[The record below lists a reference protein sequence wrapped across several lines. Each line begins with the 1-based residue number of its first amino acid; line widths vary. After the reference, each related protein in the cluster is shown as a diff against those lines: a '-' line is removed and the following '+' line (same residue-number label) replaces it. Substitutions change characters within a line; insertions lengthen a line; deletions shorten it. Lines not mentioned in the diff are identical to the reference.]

1 MTLEVGEAW
10 AVAHAKRL
18 IEWVREIESDLDY
31 DPQAL
36 EPAASL
42 HDCGA
47 SPKYAPKDAEHAVR
61 SRRVIEAEVLPHL
74 ALNEDQK
81 GRPLKAIESH
91 DYRDPRPTVSNEA
104 LLLRKADMLGVIR
117 MIGMAR
123 SSREAQR
130 TSPPAPGA
138 FSPGAMGF
146 RAASPCRGS
155 KKSPACAWSGWRSA
169 WGGWLRKVW
178 ERCRSTS
185 RSTEFMRAPFIWSG
199 LVGANGV
206 DAVPGLRSGCAS
218 AVGCSEILKFEVMDD
233 KQG

>member
-47 SPKYAPKDAEHAVR
+47 SPKYAPKDVEHAVR

-123 SSREAQR
+123 SSREAPKNVAACSRRILARRDGIQGR
-130 TSPPAPGA
+130 FTLPREQEIARLRLERMEIGLGWLVEESL
-138 FSPGAMGF
+138 GAM
-146 RAASPCRGS
+146 
-155 KKSPACAWSGWRSA
+155 
-169 WGGWLRKVW
+169 
-178 ERCRSTS
+178 
-185 RSTEFMRAPFIWSG
+185 
-199 LVGANGV
+199 
-206 DAVPGLRSGCAS
+206 
-218 AVGCSEILKFEVMDD
+218 
-233 KQG
+233 

>member
-1 MTLEVGEAW
+1 MTWQQRNEDTAYLTCDDTLYMTLEVGEAW

-31 DPQAL
+31 DSQAL

-47 SPKYAPKDAEHAVR
+47 SPKYAQKDVEHAVR

-123 SSREAQR
+123 EFARGPKNVAACSRRILARRDGIQGRFTLPRAQ
-130 TSPPAPGA
+130 TALTQ
-138 FSPGAMGF
+138 
-146 RAASPCRGS
+146 CR
-155 KKSPACAWSGWRSA
+155 
-169 WGGWLRKVW
+169 V
-178 ERCRSTS
+178 
-185 RSTEFMRAPFIWSG
+185 
-199 LVGANGV
+199 
-206 DAVPGLRSGCAS
+206 
-218 AVGCSEILKFEVMDD
+218 
-233 KQG
+233 